1 MLPLPR
7 VPVSRD
13 PSVVFRESDLA
24 QVQAR
29 GGVLVKADLPVTLLA
44 EPGSFRSRR
53 GQSIDLFKMCSRA
66 RQEELS
72 HPQRHRST
80 APQPNELGGYRGMAT
95 HLGPNGP
102 EKVVKK

>member
-13 PSVVFRESDLA
+13 PAVVFRESDLA

-29 GGVLVKADLPVTLLA
+29 GGFLFRADLPVTLLA

-80 APQPNELGGYRGMAT
+80 APHPNELGGYRGMAYAF
-95 HLGPNGP
+95 GAKWAR
-102 EKVVKK
+102 KVIS